1 MEWIKSDNRIKTKLY
16 TKKNGDINKVNYNI
30 YYCSNCGYNKIIKV
44 GSEKRLASCPLCGD
58 NNISRTYRCNK
69 SRIKQHDINNTWES
83 QRKHYRH
90 ILAKSLHNQC
100 ECCKHTFDFDDLVIH
115 HIVPHKGNKELMH
128 DFSNMY
134 LCCPE
139 CHTLIHKWLC
149 KLDDTNKKD
158 CLTAIRKAKA
168 MHIYVRPRG

>member
-1 MEWIKSDNRIKTKLY
+1 MEWIKSDNIIKTKLY

-30 YYCSNCGYNKIIKV
+30 YYCSNCGYSKIIKV
-44 GSEKRLASCPLCGD
+44 GSEKR
-58 NNISRTYRCNK
+58 
-69 SRIKQHDINNTWES
+69 
-83 QRKHYRH
+83 
-90 ILAKSLHNQC
+90 LAKSLHNQC

-168 MHIYVRPRG
+168 IHIYVRPRG